1 MGGGWSGARR
11 ARRGTAV
18 STMADVSAAGGS
30 PASTRPRS
38 QPRRASRAIPAA
50 TAARPT
56 RTVKAIRPRTPTVSA
71 QSLGSR
77 YTPASLEPIA
87 DLGKKEMSDPGY
99 GREPPEPGSLRP
111 SAVAAHRSPAR
122 FLKHRVIRPTRLG
135 LAKALHDQE
144 PSEIFVIHVACPPS
158 GQSTTF
164 PSPAGAAECGSPP
177 SGFEAR

>member
-1 MGGGWSGARR
+1 
-11 ARRGTAV
+11 
-18 STMADVSAAGGS
+18 MADVSAASGS

-87 DLGKKEMSDPGY
+87 DLGKREMSDPGD
-99 GREPPEPGSLRP
+99 GREPPEPGSP
-111 SAVAAHRSPAR
+111 GAGAVAAHRSPPR
-122 FLKHRVIRPTRLG
+122 VLKHRMIRPTRLG
-135 LAKALHDQE
+135 LADALPDQVL
-144 PSEIFVIHVACPPS
+144 SEIFVVIHVACPPRRS
-158 GQSTTF
+158 VHHLPVVRGREALGFGECWFAEHHFTE
-164 PSPAGAAECGSPP
+164 AAIRPRQ
-177 SGFEAR
+177 AR